1 MGGIQRQLRARH
13 IKPCDGTPSPKGGKR
28 RDEIDTVVLSHGTL
42 VNVISGEAPKSGNYR
57 NSNLEWWWW
66 GQRVTQLLIRI
77 LIFIKCI
84 PSEGFPL
91 S

>member
-1 MGGIQRQLRARH
+1 MGLLA
-13 IKPCDGTPSPKGGKR
+13 PKVEKR

-66 GQRVTQLLIRI
+66 GQRVTHY
-77 LIFIKCI
+77 
-84 PSEGFPL
+84 
-91 S
+91 